1 MHDIEYEKYRQNV
14 TRTLESTEFR
24 TNNAMWLHKHP
35 EAISADYILLMSNK
49 LSFMKEAIEINPFRS
64 SHFFWIDAGYGH
76 GNKTSFQVDTIPWKP
91 SKLLKLKGLITYIL
105 LLKDPYI
112 YKGHAYWLHKM
123 PVACVLN
130 GAFFGG
136 DQQAVLEYYFLY
148 KSVFKIFLYG
158 HNIVD
163 DDQSIATMCFYER
176 PTLFNL
182 VRGGWHDV
190 IKLFS

>member
-91 SKLLKLKGLITYIL
+91 SKLSIQKKCELRNGFISIASFIKDNL
-105 LLKDPYI
+105 LLI
-112 YKGHAYWLHKM
+112 RR
-123 PVACVLN
+123 
-130 GAFFGG
+130 
-136 DQQAVLEYYFLY
+136 
-148 KSVFKIFLYG
+148 I
-158 HNIVD
+158 
-163 DDQSIATMCFYER
+163 
-176 PTLFNL
+176 
-182 VRGGWHDV
+182 
-190 IKLFS
+190 